1 MCMGDFRLMPLF
13 QDSKLLVKN
22 VGARAHL
29 QHWLLRPC
37 GGMSEMHPGAS
48 SKSISRGG
56 TISNSYKKI
65 DQNVFIKK

>member
-13 QDSKLLVKN
+13 QDSKFLVKN

-37 GGMSEMHPGAS
+37 E
-48 SKSISRGG
+48 
-56 TISNSYKKI
+56 
-65 DQNVFIKK
+65 FIKLWGRYNILNHMNIYIYRCIASNNMCFI